1 MLRVLDL
8 EGLEIECLPS
18 MIGELIHLRYL
29 GLRHTGLKM
38 LLPSIGN
45 LRSLQTLDINNLKQV
60 PNVLW
65 KIKNM
70 RYLYIEGQKED
81 VPLQIDTLQN
91 LQILSGITFNQWI
104 KNNSGN

>member
-8 EGLEIECLPS
+8 EGLEIECLPTI
-18 MIGELIHLRYL
+18 IGKLIHLRYL

-38 LLPSIGN
+38 LPPFIGN

-60 PNVLW
+60 PNVIW

-70 RYLYIEGQKED
+70 RYLYMERGTDLED
-81 VPLQIDTLQN
+81 
-91 LQILSGITFNQWI
+91 
-104 KNNSGN
+104 